1 MNIRACFIM
10 SRCSQRRCKRC
21 SAQYFVP
28 SQCFVY
34 KQNMFHTFIQRNIV
48 SACQH
53 IFLLGRTN
61 EWSRTLRAPFFIC
74 CCCFSTKLFSN
85 AICSRYSLLSY
96 SHFASVLS
104 FFYVCQSTQQTGLVG
119 AKRENWRWSHN
130 ANVGWCSVTVQM
142 PLSSS
147 YYLWKQAEIGVN
159 FCQHGDEH
167 KGQLLF
173 RCSLFW
179 QSMNF
184 VVLEGQPFIHS
195 SLEEYSGA
203 YT

>member
-96 SHFASVLS
+96 SHFVFSPFVFLCLSVDTAN
-104 FFYVCQSTQQTGLVG
+104 STG
-119 AKRENWRWSHN
+119 
-130 ANVGWCSVTVQM
+130 GWCKTRELKMITQCKCWLV
-142 PLSSS
+142 
-147 YYLWKQAEIGVN
+147 
-159 FCQHGDEH
+159 FCHGTNAFVFVI
-167 KGQLLF
+167 LLVKTSRN
-173 RCSLFW
+173 RC
-179 QSMNF
+179 
-184 VVLEGQPFIHS
+184 
-195 SLEEYSGA
+195 
-203 YT
+203 